1 MNLNNIVDK
10 NYISNLIST
19 SHDSTSG
26 VQWKVGYQDHSSVD
40 VKGIL
45 NYTDN
50 KQSDANTKSRK
61 MTANEESKD
70 GFNHMKNYV
79 RELESN
85 DVQTHKIGSKYAPKA
100 RAPLQDTTNG
110 KSKSKATRNPITG
123 DAEVEKPI
131 KTSVAPIKTSIV
143 KQEKSEEEMGI
154 DIDELIRQKEEE
166 LRQVMER
173 LSVSSTTKEQAPK
186 ALPDKKL
193 QEKKVQD
200 NKIQDKKLPEKKANA
215 KQEYKPALI
224 TEEKKESGHYVHGHP
239 SFPEYNHNGK
249 VYSASG
255 MRSLQFHSKAPWATE

>member
-1 MNLNNIVDK
+1 MNQNNIVDK

-50 KQSDANTKSRK
+50 KQPDVNAKSRK

-85 DVQTHKIGSKYAPKA
+85 DVQTHKIGSKYAPKT

-110 KSKSKATRNPITG
+110 KSKSKVTRNPITG

-131 KTSVAPIKTSIV
+131 KTSVAPIKAPIL
-143 KQEKSEEEMGI
+143 KQEKSEEEMGV

-166 LRQVMER
+166 LKQVMER

-186 ALPDKKL
+186 TLPDKKL

-200 NKIQDKKLPEKKANA
+200 KKIPEKKVNI

-224 TEEKKESGHYVHGHP
+224 TEEKKDSGHYVHGHP
-239 SFPEYNHNGK
+239 SFPEYSHKGK

-255 MRSLQFHSKAPWATE
+255 MRNLQFHSKAPWATE